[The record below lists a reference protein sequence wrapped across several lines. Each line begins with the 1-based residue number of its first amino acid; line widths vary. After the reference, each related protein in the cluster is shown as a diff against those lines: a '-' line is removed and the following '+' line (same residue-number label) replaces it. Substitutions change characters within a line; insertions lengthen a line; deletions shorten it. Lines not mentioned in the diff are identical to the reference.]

1 MKKISTLLFS
11 ILLCSTLW
19 AALPYNTTL
28 TESIFNNSKSN
39 AVKDVDWS
47 DGIRLGYYTRL
58 GVQNPGREINPLNNF
73 YEKSIVISLD
83 PNHVASSISFSLH
96 CQSASGFDATQTD
109 FKIFESPNGTSW
121 EEAFSANIEGNK
133 TAAPY
138 SANLKKTTKY
148 LKFYYSGNYAGIFSN
163 IKTINQ
169 IYVHDPE
176 PASIDFGT
184 KPLGAD
190 TQTESFSIE
199 WCDVSTLNI
208 TQNHP
213 EWFIVSPQSFGA
225 TATFGNAN
233 IEVQYSH
240 NELGTH
246 SDELTISNGT
256 YTKTVTVSGATD
268 RRPQVINWAEQL
280 ASTGFVMSSN
290 EVLPNAG
297 VSIIATASNAGEI
310 LFESSDPSVISV
322 SSDGK
327 TLTAVSNGTAIIT
340 ARQAGDA
347 QYLPAET
354 SQLFTVTA
362 AAKQTISW
370 DQDLMSLKVG
380 GANVTLTATASSGGD
395 ITYSSDD
402 ENVVKI
408 SGSTLQIIGDGEA
421 YVTATQTGGVI
432 YGTDYAPISKQLLV
446 VVSNPSNGCV
456 EMSLSVSSLDLT
468 ASSKEYTLQGVPST
482 IKFSAN
488 HDTKDGS
495 WGYVSYAALIVEEYS
510 TRDGVTEWYPIFN
523 QEVNATTN
531 QAYGPYT
538 LSESAT
544 KIRFRT
550 GESATTHI
558 SDIRVYRK
566 TILRATPASVTEVA
580 ECNTLY
586 SKTIR
591 VIHQN
596 VDKLVAT
603 VSGPF
608 SLDRHVIGSGCSD
621 IATDELVVSFLPTE
635 KTTYTGSITITDGKN
650 SNPNTVTIPLSID
663 VQGLTQII
671 QGWTLNDGYT
681 GLESPIILNAVASS
695 ELPVEYSSSDESV
708 ARIEN
713 GHLIAVAP
721 GTVTITASQPGN
733 DRFNPAV
740 PQQRVVTIVKTDASI
755 TAVPTVSEIS
765 QGDPL
770 SAVVISGG
778 EANVEGSFRW
788 ELPTETL
795 LPAGTHTLNLIFDA
809 TASALFDADTV
820 AISLTVR
827 PARSYGEQ
835 TLYFCAGDS
844 IQYYGV
850 WYKQETTTQVIISNI
865 AGGDSIIDLT
875 VLSYPSYNITDGAT
889 ICASELPYVWETETF
904 TQAGSKTLTLQTIN
918 GCDSVV
924 TFTLTVN
931 PEYQIAESKTMYVG
945 KDSVWHGKDLSVY
958 AVGEHTIKDELT
970 TVNGCDSVFTL
981 TLNVLPLP
989 TSSEDIERLV
999 CAGDSI
1005 EMEDKYYKVG
1015 TYTLNYHNI
1024 LGGDSVINLTV
1035 TELPVYSFTESRTQ
1049 FVGKSG
1055 TWHGK
1060 DLSIYPVGE
1069 HVVYDSLKTAFFD
1082 CDSVYALNLTI
1093 EALPTSEST
1102 VEAAVCPGETI
1113 EYDGNNYGAGLHT
1126 LRYTNILGGDSI
1138 IKLAVSIYPTYEGGF
1153 EMQEIIEGTAMMWNN
1168 HDLSQ
1173 FAAGDVYYLID
1184 TLATIHGCDSI
1195 VTLEL
1200 WVNERPSSPI
1210 TKDTAYVC
1218 PGEEYPYNGNGQV
1231 LTEAKNYRFELK
1243 NIYGGDS
1250 VVIFTLKHYPTAA
1263 LTIPATICPGDSVLF
1278 GGKWYKEAGSYVDSL
1293 TTIHGCDSVVT
1304 LVLDYYSTYSVS
1316 ESVAITYGDA
1326 APQWHN
1332 MLLST
1337 YSPGEYNYVD
1347 TLSSVHGCDSICHF
1361 TLTVN
1366 RAPQSLSWLQSVDTV
1381 IIGETAEFSAQ
1392 ASSGLEVTYT
1402 LNADGLAEWDGNILT
1417 AISAGKIT
1425 LVAEQAGNEYYLPAE
1440 PLSLEVVI
1448 DAPTGLEDL
1457 IHHTPYTI
1465 HKILHNGVL
1474 YIIQGKRIYD
1484 STGQLLQ

>member
-19 AALPYNTTL
+19 AQLPYNTTL

-96 CQSASGFDATQTD
+96 CQSAAGFDATQTD

-121 EEAFSANIEGNK
+121 EEAFSANIEGDKNA
-133 TAAPY
+133 TPY

-176 PASIDFGT
+176 PAAIDFGT

-199 WCDVSTLNI
+199 WCDVSALSI

-256 YTKTVTVSGATD
+256 YTKTVTISGATD
-268 RRPQVINWAEQL
+268 RRPQVINWSEQL

-290 EVLPNAG
+290 EVLPNTAI
-297 VSIIATASNAGEI
+297 SILATASNAGEI

-327 TLTAVSNGTAIIT
+327 TLTAVSNGTATIT

-380 GANVTLTATASSGGD
+380 GSDVTLTATASSGGD

-421 YVTATQTGGVI
+421 YVTATQAGGVI

-531 QAYGPYT
+531 QSYGPFN

-544 KIRFRT
+544 KVRFRT

-558 SDIRVYRK
+558 SNIRVPRK

-586 SKTIR
+586 TKTIC
-591 VIHQN
+591 VTHQN

-671 QGWTLNDGYT
+671 QGWTLNDSYT
-681 GLESPIILNAVASS
+681 GLESPITLNAVASS
-695 ELPVEYSSSDESV
+695 ELPVEYSSSEESV
-708 ARIEN
+708 ARVEN
-713 GHLIAVAP
+713 GQLIAVAP

-765 QGDPL
+765 QGDAL
-770 SAVVISGG
+770 SDVVISGG
-778 EANVEGSFRW
+778 EANIVGSFRW
-788 ELPTETL
+788 EMPAETVLPE
-795 LPAGTHTLNLIFDA
+795 GTHSLNLIFDA

-827 PARSYGEQ
+827 PSRSYGEQ
-835 TLYFCAGDS
+835 TLHICAGDS
-844 IQYYGV
+844 ILYQGV
-850 WYKQETTTQVIISNI
+850 WYKQETTTQVTISNV

-875 VLSYPSYNITDGAT
+875 VLSHAKYS
-889 ICASELPYVWETETF
+889 F
-904 TQAGSKTLTLQTIN
+904 
-918 GCDSVV
+918 
-924 TFTLTVN
+924 
-931 PEYQIAESKTMYVG
+931 AESKTMYVG
-945 KDSVWHGKDLSVY
+945 KDSVWHNKDLSVY

-970 TVNGCDSVFTL
+970 TVNGCDSIFTL
-981 TLNVLPLP
+981 TLNVLALP
-989 TSSEDIERLV
+989 TSSEDIERFI
-999 CAGDSI
+999 CKGDSI
-1005 EMEDKYYKVG
+1005 EMDGKYYKAG
-1015 TYTLNYHNI
+1015 TYTLNYFNI

-1055 TWHGK
+1055 TWHNK
-1060 DLSIYPVGE
+1060 DLSVYPVGE
-1069 HVVYDSLKTAFFD
+1069 HVVYDSLKTATFD

-1126 LRYTNILGGDSI
+1126 LRYKNILGGDSI
-1138 IKLAVSIYPTYEGGF
+1138 IKLSVSVYPTYEGGF
-1153 EMQEIIEGTAMMWNN
+1153 EMLEIIEGTAMMWNN

-1173 FAAGDVYYLID
+1173 YMADVYQLTD
-1184 TLATIHGCDSI
+1184 TLSTIHGCDSI

-1200 WVNERPSSPI
+1200 WVNERPASPL
-1210 TKDTAYVC
+1210 TKDSAYVC
-1218 PGEEYPYNGNGQV
+1218 PGEEYPYNGQV
-1231 LTEAKNYRFELK
+1231 LTVAKNYRFELK

-1263 LTIPATICPGDSVLF
+1263 LTIPAIICPGDSVLF
-1278 GGKWYKEAGSYVDSL
+1278 GGKWYKEEGSYVDSL
-1293 TTIHGCDSVVT
+1293 TTINGCDSVVT
-1304 LVLDYYSTYSVS
+1304 LVLNHHSTYSVT
-1316 ESVAITYGDA
+1316 ESVAITYGDE

-1332 MLLST
+1332 LLQSSYT
-1337 YSPGEYNYVD
+1337 PGEYNYVD
-1347 TLSSVHGCDSICHF
+1347 TLSSIHGCDSICHF

-1366 RAPQSLSWLQSVDTV
+1366 RAPQSLLWLQSVDTV
-1381 IIGETAEFSAQ
+1381 LVGETAEFAAQ
-1392 ASSGLEVTYT
+1392 ASSGLEVAYT

-1425 LVAEQAGNEYYLPAE
+1425 LIAEQAGNDFYLPAE
-1440 PLSLEVVI
+1440 PLSVEVVI
-1448 DAPTGLEDL
+1448 DAPTGIEDL